1 MLELQ
6 CLGGQPT
13 GHVVT
18 KQYFF
23 TTKLNTVNIF
33 ITKNKK
39 ISVYEVLS

>member
-1 MLELQ
+1 MSGLP
-6 CLGGQPT
+6 CLGEQPI
-13 GHVVT
+13 GHVVI

-23 TTKLNTVNIF
+23 TTILNTVNIF